1 VPKDRETLD
10 PEKNWI
16 LRNQPLITLYI
27 RVNTLFK
34 RRKDKKVKKEDKK
47 KELIYIDE
55 VDEVEREKQVFKG

>member
-1 VPKDRETLD
+1 M
-10 PEKNWI
+10 
-16 LRNQPLITLYI
+16 ITLYI

>member
-1 VPKDRETLD
+1 
-10 PEKNWI
+10 

-55 VDEVEREKQVFKG
+55 VDEVRESKHISLR